1 MKKAI
6 FLNDMGKT
14 YRNDS
19 DDVRHRPKHDTKK
32 KKRGNQRKQNKEP
45 SYNTTEEK
53 VNKALDDWYDNDLD
67 EDFEKF
73 RKKR

>member
-1 MKKAI
+1 
-6 FLNDMGKT
+6 MGKT

-19 DDVRHRPKHDTKK
+19 DDVKNRPRNAPKK
-32 KKRGNQRKQNKEP
+32 KKRGNQRRQSREP
-45 SYNTTEEK
+45 SYNTKEEK

-67 EDFEKF
+67 DDFEKF